1 MTVENIAKI
10 AKDVNIDFPS
20 NCIPYVINC
29 LYHDEISSE
38 IKFEEIRDAFRLKQ
52 IQSKAWLL
60 NYIKKF
66 TIDSNVDIS
75 DKKILVIGSW
85 IGFTSF
91 CLKKL
96 GFNYIDEID
105 PDPRLEKFSN
115 FLNRH
120 NRFFKHYTDDVNN
133 IDIENYDYIVNTSCE
148 HIKNNQWFDNI
159 SNRTLIFL
167 HSNNLEGYDHVNI
180 CKNLEEMILKYK
192 MNLMFQGRLELGNY
206 DRFMLIG
213 HKE

>member
-1 MTVENIAKI
+1 MMVENIIHIGKE
-10 AKDVNIDFPS
+10 VNIDFPS

-60 NYIKKF
+60 DYIKKF
-66 TIDSNVDIS
+66 TVNNNVDVS

-96 GFNYIDEID
+96 GFNYIHEID

-120 NRFFKHYTDDVNN
+120 NQFFKHYTDDVNN
-133 IDIENYDYIVNTSCE
+133 LDIKNYDYIVNTSCE

-159 SNRTLIFL
+159 SNRAMIFL

-180 CKNLEEMILKYK
+180 CNSLEEMTSKYK
-192 MNLMFQGRLELGNY
+192 MDFMFKGRLELGNY